1 MPFPDPTPCSVSRND
16 NIMTSAKEAYMLPRN
31 PAEIVRLNSQ
41 HAFLHQLAHGQFVHS
56 SIPRSDIHSVA
67 DVGTGT
73 GIWLQ
78 ELAASN
84 TFNCDEA
91 FLGKQIGGFEYV
103 GFDISAAQFPSDWG
117 MVDEGG
123 IKFVVHDAA
132 KSFPARYHG
141 KFDLVNVRLL
151 SYAVKVEDLRSVV
164 ENVVEIMSQS
174 VLSRSLAPFHSL
186 AHPL

>member
-1 MPFPDPTPCSVSRND
+1 
-16 NIMTSAKEAYMLPRN
+16 MTSAKEAYMLPRN
-31 PAEIVRLNSQ
+31 PDEIVRLNSQ
-41 HAFLHQLAHGQFVHS
+41 HAFLHQLAHGHFIHS
-56 SIPRSDIHSVA
+56 SIPRSGIHSVA

-84 TFNCDEA
+84 TFKCDEK
-91 FLGKQIGGFEYV
+91 FRGKQIGGVEYV

-117 MVDEGG
+117 MVEGG

-151 SYAVKVEDLRSVV
+151 SYAVKAEDLRSVV
-164 ENVVEIMSQS
+164 ENVVEITSQF
-174 VLSRSLAPFHSL
+174 VPSRSLARSHSL
-186 AHPL
+186 AQSL